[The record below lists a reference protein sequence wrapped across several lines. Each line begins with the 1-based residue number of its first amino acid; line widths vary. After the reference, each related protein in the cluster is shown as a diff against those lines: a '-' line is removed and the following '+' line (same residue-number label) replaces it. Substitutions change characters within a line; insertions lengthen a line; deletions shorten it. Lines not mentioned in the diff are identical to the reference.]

1 MNSSDTG
8 RSNDPKAIPIG
19 HIARHSFIAIF
30 SRKRQI
36 LVIAALL
43 TASATYWLLVGSHS
57 PHESRK
63 SFQGY
68 MEGDLVLVGPEEGG
82 RVSEVFVEEG
92 ADIEAGKPLY
102 ALDATYETEQ
112 LHQAEGLLT
121 QAQSELDDL
130 LSEQMRSEEINV
142 LQAKLR
148 TAEAA
153 VRLSEADFRRKKE
166 LFERGVIPQS
176 TLDASQ
182 AAFEQD
188 KAVLAEAKAQ
198 ITVGHLSA
206 RKEQVAAARAKV
218 AAATAAAQQAKSRL
232 DKRTIKAPVA
242 GRVEE
247 LNYRAGEVVTTGQP
261 VVSLLPPENVKARF
275 FVPEPDRSRI
285 KLGTPVSISC
295 DGCPE
300 GLKAYIVFIARQ
312 AEYTPPVIYG
322 PKERAKLVFRAEARL
337 DGKRVSLD
345 PGQPL
350 TVFLDVAPES

>member
-1 MNSSDTG
+1 M
-8 RSNDPKAIPIG
+8 PIG
-19 HIARHSFIAIF
+19 HIERRSFIAILR
-30 SRKRQI
+30 RKRPI
-36 LVIAALL
+36 LVMAALL
-43 TASATYWLLVGSHS
+43 AAFATYWLLFEPHK
-57 PHESRK
+57 PHERRT

-68 MEGDLVLVGPEEGG
+68 MEGDLVLVGPEDGG
-82 RVSEVFVEEG
+82 RISKVFVEEG
-92 ADIEAGKPLY
+92 ANIEAGKPLY

-121 QAQSELDDL
+121 QSQSELDDL
-130 LSEQMRSEEINV
+130 LSEQMRSEEIDV

-153 VRLSEADFRRKKE
+153 VRLSEADFRRKKQ

-182 AAFEQD
+182 SAYERD
-188 KAVLAEAKAQ
+188 KAALAEATAQ

-218 AAATAAAQQAKSRL
+218 AAATATAQQAKSRL

-261 VVSLLPPENVKARF
+261 VVGLLPPENVKARF

-285 KLGTPVSISC
+285 KLGTPVSIGC
-295 DGCPE
+295 DGCPA
-300 GLKAYIVFIARQ
+300 GLKAHIVFIARQ

-337 DGKRVSLD
+337 VGSQVSLD
-345 PGQPL
+345 PGQPV
-350 TVFLDVAPES
+350 TVSLEVATES